1 MPPQQNTQS
10 LLWLTS
16 TYKGGITRRVVISSM
31 LKNQMF
37 VQADA
42 QDQDLEIPH
51 LLISSLLIFKEV
63 VWIIAM
69 KKLEQLLNIRDLA
82 IVLS

>member
-1 MPPQQNTQS
+1 
-10 LLWLTS
+10 
-16 TYKGGITRRVVISSM
+16 M

-42 QDQDLEIPH
+42 RNQDLEIPR
-51 LLISSLLIFKEV
+51 LLISSLLIFIKEV
-63 VWIIAM
+63 VWIITM

>member
-1 MPPQQNTQS
+1 
-10 LLWLTS
+10 
-16 TYKGGITRRVVISSM
+16 M

-42 QDQDLEIPH
+42 RNQDLEIPR

-63 VWIIAM
+63 VWIITM
-69 KKLEQLLNIRDLA
+69 KKLEQLLNISDLA

>member
-1 MPPQQNTQS
+1 M
-10 LLWLTS
+10 
-16 TYKGGITRRVVISSM
+16 VISSM

-42 QDQDLEIPH
+42 RNQDLEIPR

-63 VWIIAM
+63 VWIITM

>member
-1 MPPQQNTQS
+1 
-10 LLWLTS
+10 
-16 TYKGGITRRVVISSM
+16 M

-42 QDQDLEIPH
+42 RNQDLEIPR
-51 LLISSLLIFKEV
+51 LLISSLLIFIKEV
-63 VWIIAM
+63 VWIITM
-69 KKLEQLLNIRDLA
+69 KKLEQLLNISDLA

>member
-1 MPPQQNTQS
+1 
-10 LLWLTS
+10 
-16 TYKGGITRRVVISSM
+16 M

-42 QDQDLEIPH
+42 RNQDLEIPR
-51 LLISSLLIFKEV
+51 LLISLLIFKEV
-63 VWIIAM
+63 VWIITM